1 MALLNFTAKIA
12 IPDIQIKSE
21 NELSP
26 RASRF
31 PVIAQA
37 TQAQISSSSPVIIIK
52 KINIPDFSI
61 RSSAT
66 SSSNGLFPG
75 SPLPN
80 GGGRGVPCR
89 VLG

>member
-21 NELSP
+21 NELSA
-26 RASRF
+26 RKSRF
-31 PVIAQA
+31 PVITQE
-37 TQAQISSSSPVIIIK
+37 TQAQVSSSSPVIIIK

-61 RSSAT
+61 RSSAA
-66 SSSNGLFPG
+66 SSSNALPG
-75 SPLPN
+75 FTLPN

-89 VLG
+89 VFG